1 MTTTIPAIRAAE
13 QFAARFPRLP
23 PQGEQD
29 DVAALLRAV
38 TAERDERVRQITI
51 NVFIRAKEHEDHT
64 H

>member
-1 MTTTIPAIRAAE
+1 
-13 QFAARFPRLP
+13 
-23 PQGEQD
+23 
-29 DVAALLRAV
+29 LRAV